1 MSTTVST
8 YYNDLS
14 DFLTKHNAKNVQNI
28 AAEKEITHT
37 RIPSQELNIYG
48 GSFSI
53 EKDELPIFY
62 KLYYEHIFVKG
73 RKEYLTEKQLDNGTG
88 PLLVDFDF
96 RYDMSIQKRQHSKEH
111 IQDIIQLYLEELKE
125 FFVFKDG
132 IPFPIFVMEK
142 PNVNRVQDK
151 NLVKDGIHMIIGI
164 QMDHT
169 MQVMLRDKIV
179 KKIGDIW
186 ELPLT
191 NDWESVLDE
200 GISKGPT
207 NWQMYGSQKPG
218 NEAYKVSYHLSVV
231 MDKEECD
238 FVTEAKNIKDFDLS
252 KDLNLLSAQ
261 YGKHVAFEMNPNIVE
276 SYNQRK
282 EAKGSKMRKS
292 GSKSK
297 INLVLDEH
305 DDSNIELADITNLE
319 T

>member
-1 MSTTVST
+1 MSTTSST

-14 DFLTKHNAKNVQNI
+14 DFLTKHNAKNIQNS

-53 EKDELPIFY
+53 DKDELPTYY

-73 RKEYLTEKQLDNGTG
+73 RKEYLTEKQLDNGSS

-96 RYDMSIQKRQHSKEH
+96 RYDISIQKRQHSQEH

-125 FFVFKDG
+125 FFVFTDDT
-132 IPFPIFVMEK
+132 PFPIFVMEK
-142 PNVNRVQDK
+142 PNVNRVQEK

-164 QMDHT
+164 QIDHT
-169 MQVMLRDKIV
+169 MQIMLRDKIV

-191 NDWESVLDE
+191 NDWEGVLDE
-200 GISKGPT
+200 GISKGVT

-218 NEAYKVSYHLSVV
+218 NEAYKLAYHLSVT
-231 MDKEECD
+231 MDKEEGD
-238 FVTEAKNIKDFDLS
+238 FVTEAKNVKDFDLS
-252 KDLNLLSAQ
+252 KELHLLSAQ
-261 YGKHVAFEMNPNIVE
+261 YGKHPRFE
-276 SYNQRK
+276 
-282 EAKGSKMRKS
+282 
-292 GSKSK
+292 
-297 INLVLDEH
+297 
-305 DDSNIELADITNLE
+305 ITNERKLKAQKSRSLVQKARSIWS
-319 T
+319 